1 MEWLRRP
8 WSMAEKTVNLKKKC
22 KFKIIN
28 KMSKSLFEKTIINS
42 IVFNNTNIPA
52 YLTGVYSKI
61 VDIMIPQILQE
72 LPEKLKKKY
81 FVYGG
86 RANLAYN
93 PLSHP
98 LTSDWDIIV
107 KDQKDDILVP
117 FVMDMGKQLQRLVE
131 SEYSNINS
139 PIIIKTIN
147 NNYDPRLHTGRY
159 IISLVDPYSPYEK
172 MYDCMDIAGCHEVDT
187 ISNYCDIQIFK
198 NCKSIDNIMYA
209 GNQFIV
215 SETNKVVSG
224 VRKSQLKTDK
234 KSLLELINII
244 KNAEDNWAEN
254 LDEVSIT
261 DSITLGEYIHALKA
275 LEDAS
280 NLYTSSYIKFQRT
293 TQRQTK

>member
-1 MEWLRRP
+1 
-8 WSMAEKTVNLKKKC
+8 
-22 KFKIIN
+22 
-28 KMSKSLFEKTIINS
+28 MSKRDFKETIINS
-42 IVFNNTNIPA
+42 TVFNNTNIPA

-61 VDIMIPQILQE
+61 VDIMIPQVLQE
-72 LPEKLKKKY
+72 LPGKLKKKY

-86 RANLAYN
+86 RANSVYN

-117 FVMDMGKQLQRLVE
+117 FAMDMGKQLQRLVD

-147 NNYDPRLHTGRY
+147 NNYNPRLHTGRY

-172 MYDCMDIAGCHEVDT
+172 MYDCMDIAGCHEVDNIT
-187 ISNYCDIQIFK
+187 NYCDAQIFK

-224 VRKSQLKTDK
+224 VRKSQLKADK
-234 KSLLELINII
+234 KSLLELIKII
-244 KNAEDNWAEN
+244 KNAENNWDED

-261 DSITLGEYIHALKA
+261 DSITLGEYIDAVKT
-275 LEDAS
+275 LEDTS

-293 TQRQTK
+293 RQRQTE